1 MEYLAKQ
8 ELLRR
13 NPNLNNLVETSFQG
27 VNRLLVLSFENDVQ
41 RTSNKRYYFP
51 NVEIRDY
58 NVMID
63 EENFFDQPVKNIKIT
78 YENIRKI
85 IVILSI
91 LSIIVLEE
99 VKETFWTFHN
109 ILLNF
114 CIMQSN
120 DLIFIN
126 IKYTIQ

>member
-13 NPNLNNLVETSFQG
+13 NPNLNHLVEISFQG